1 MSLIID
7 IQYVARL
14 GPYLQKFRHT
24 GGYNWACRCPLCGD
38 SKKRK
43 NLTRGGFFRGKDK
56 TSDMILYGCFNCGAS
71 TTLANIIEHCS
82 TELLKEYRFAAFKES
97 NPSFGDIGNPDDVE
111 DEKSDLDLFK
121 TVTMKF
127 EPKVEI
133 GVDSALD
140 TIRRVDSLPDNHPAK
155 QYIIKRAI
163 PEHLWELFYFAPKF
177 KRFTNS
183 VITKFDEKSLERT
196 DYPRLII
203 PFFNEHGKM
212 FAFAARAFGDEVPK
226 YFTIKIDENEEKIYG
241 RERIDYSQHI
251 YVVEGQIDSM
261 LLPNCISVSGSSFDT
276 PFIQGIATNCTL
288 VPDNEPRN
296 PQIVQ
301 QYRKYIVAGYRVCM
315 LPDTFEF
322 KDINEAIQGG
332 MSAEDV
338 IKVIEE
344 NSFAGLSA
352 QIRFASWQ
360 RTDVSK
366 PTRRSASKLEP
377 QIMQK
382 YFGA

>member
-14 GPYLQKFRHT
+14 GPFLQKFRHT

-56 TSDMILYGCFNCGAS
+56 TSDMILYGCFNCSAS
-71 TTLANIIEHCS
+71 TTLASIIEHCS
-82 TELLKEYRFAAFKES
+82 PELLKEYRFAAFKEA
-97 NPSFGDIGNPDDVE
+97 NPDFNESGNPDE
-111 DEKSDLDLFK
+111 DDKEQNLDLFK
-121 TVTMKF
+121 TIHV
-127 EPKVEI
+127 KVESKI
-133 GVDSALD
+133 ELGVDDALD
-140 TIRRVDSLPDNHPAK
+140 TIKRVDLLPDTHPAK
-155 QYIIKRAI
+155 QYVINRDI
-163 PEHLWELFYFAPKF
+163 PEHLWNLFYFAPKF

-183 VITKFDEKSLERT
+183 LITKFDEASLAKT

-203 PFFNEHGKM
+203 PFFNEHGRM
-212 FAFAARAFGDEVPK
+212 FAFAARAFGDEQPK

-241 RERIDYSQHI
+241 RERLDYRQHI

-261 LLPNCISVSGSSFDT
+261 LLPNCISVSGSSFDM

-296 PQIVQ
+296 AQIVQ
-301 QYRKYIVAGYRVCM
+301 QYRKYIQAGYRVCM
-315 LPDTFEF
+315 LPETFKF

-332 MSAEDV
+332 MSVEAILKIIDD
-338 IKVIEE
+338 
-344 NSFAGLSA
+344 NSFTGLFA
-352 QIRFASWQ
+352 QMRFASWQ
-360 RTDVSK
+360 KTDISNPSK
-366 PTRRSASKLEP
+366 RAPKLEP
-377 QIMQK
+377 QIMLK
-382 YFGA
+382 YFGK